1 MLLLACVVVVAWV
14 LQCTFVCVPIAL
26 PEAIALPLAI
36 APPDIELP
44 EDIVL
49 VDTPPDAMVLDPIAP
64 PDIDVLAVAL
74 GQPVSALEAVWPVP
88 LIAFEDDMELLED
101 IALPDAMA
109 LAA

>member
-1 MLLLACVVVVAWV
+1 
-14 LQCTFVCVPIAL
+14 
-26 PEAIALPLAI
+26 
-36 APPDIELP
+36 LP

-49 VDTPPDAMVLDPIAP
+49 VDTPPDAMVLDPIVP

-74 GQPVSALEAVWPVP
+74 GQPVSVLEAVWPVP
-88 LIAFEDDMELLED
+88 LIALEDDMELLED